1 MRGFFQRFNNTVQR
15 FMYGRYGVDEF
26 GSFLLVTGLVLA
38 FLSLFRLFFWLSIPA
53 LAILIWSYVRI
64 FSKNFAKRQSELAKY
79 WRIRSRVR
87 DKLAFWKSK
96 MKDKNHRYYRC
107 KLCRTVMRVPRGK
120 GKIEITC
127 PKCRSKIIK
136 KT

>member
-26 GSFLLVTGLVLA
+26 GSFLLVTGMVLA
-38 FLSLFRLFFWLSIPA
+38 FLSLFRLLFWLSIPA
-53 LAILIWSYVRI
+53 FAILIWSYVRI

>member
-15 FMYGRYGVDEF
+15 FMSGRYGVDEF
-26 GSFLLVTGLVLA
+26 GSFLLVTGMVLA
-38 FLSLFRLFFWLSIPA
+38 FLSLFRLFFWLSFPA
-53 LAILIWSYVRI
+53 LAILIWTYMRI

-79 WRIRSRVR
+79 WAVRSRVR

-96 MKDKNHRYYRC
+96 IKDKNHRYYRC

-127 PKCRSKIIK
+127 PKCRKKIIK

>member
-26 GSFLLVTGLVLA
+26 GSFLLITGMVLA

-53 LAILIWSYVRI
+53 LAIFIWSYVRI

-79 WRIRSRVR
+79 WRIRSRLR

-136 KT
+136 N

>member
-26 GSFLLVTGLVLA
+26 GSFLLVTGMVLA
-38 FLSLFRLFFWLSIPA
+38 ALSLFRPFFWLSFPA
-53 LAILIWSYVRI
+53 IAVFVWSYVRI

-87 DKLAFWKSK
+87 DKIAFLKSK
-96 MKDKNHRYYRC
+96 ARDKNHRYFRC
-107 KLCRTVMRVPRGK
+107 KMCRTVMRVPRGK

>member
-15 FMYGRYGVDEF
+15 FMQGRYGVDEF
-26 GSFLLVTGLVLA
+26 GSFLLATGLILA
-38 FLSLFRLFFWLSIPA
+38 FLSLFRLLFWLSIPA

-87 DKLAFWKSK
+87 DKFAFWKSK
-96 MKDKNHRYYRC
+96 IKDKNHRYYRC